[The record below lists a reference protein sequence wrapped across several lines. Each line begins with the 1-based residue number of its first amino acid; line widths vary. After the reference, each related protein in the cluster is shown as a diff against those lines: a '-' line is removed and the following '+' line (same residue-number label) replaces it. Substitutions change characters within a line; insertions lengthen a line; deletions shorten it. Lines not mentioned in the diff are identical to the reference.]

1 MVEHLLGRKGA
12 ARIAQIP
19 PEVLEAIN
27 EGLVPTV
34 NLNEFLA
41 LDLPRLARN
50 VAQHIGIDGSEERLA
65 DTFGMLEA
73 FSKIKRHEHVARA
86 FYDVVQAREDRDAI
100 AHALA
105 THPSDIA
112 RCWAAQWVT
121 FAAMPLDEKLRAVRR
136 FAADAHFGVREVAWM
151 AVRDKIAGDVDEAVR
166 LLLSWSCDADA
177 NIRRFASEATRPRGV
192 WCAQL
197 EALKREPWRALALIE
212 PLKSDPSRYVQN
224 SVANWLNDA
233 SKTQPEWA
241 EKVCA
246 RWERESRTAAT
257 SYIVRRARRSMRD
270 ATAS

>member
-34 NLNEFLA
+34 NLSEFLA
-41 LDLPRLARN
+41 LDLQRLARN

-73 FSKIKRHEHVARA
+73 FSKVKRHEHVARA

-112 RCWAAQWVT
+112 RCWAAQ
-121 FAAMPLDEKLRAVRR
+121 
-136 FAADAHFGVREVAWM
+136 
-151 AVRDKIAGDVDEAVR
+151 
-166 LLLSWSCDADA
+166 
-177 NIRRFASEATRPRGV
+177 
-192 WCAQL
+192 
-197 EALKREPWRALALIE
+197 
-212 PLKSDPSRYVQN
+212 
-224 SVANWLNDA
+224 
-233 SKTQPEWA
+233 
-241 EKVCA
+241 
-246 RWERESRTAAT
+246 
-257 SYIVRRARRSMRD
+257 
-270 ATAS
+270 